1 MGKWV
6 RGIGIRLEP
15 MLPKATLVI
24 IGNSPFAYLYE
35 SFDGLT
41 RLSIRTFPTRS
52 DPNRFAI
59 VGVAASL

>member
-1 MGKWV
+1 
-6 RGIGIRLEP
+6 

-35 SFDGLT
+35 SFDDLT